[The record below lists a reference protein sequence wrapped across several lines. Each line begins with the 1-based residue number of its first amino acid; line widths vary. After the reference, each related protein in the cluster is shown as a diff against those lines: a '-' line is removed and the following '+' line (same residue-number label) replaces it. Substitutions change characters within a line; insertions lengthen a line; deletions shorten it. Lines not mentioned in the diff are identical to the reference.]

1 LYFVL
6 TRLLCHTLHKKSTL
20 EHEKRPHIIV
30 VSSPHFASFIIR
42 EYTTRE
48 RESRKEEKTTKTT
61 TRRRRRRKTKKK
73 G

>member
-48 RESRKEEKTTKTT
+48 RESRKEEETTTKTT
-61 TRRRRRRKTKKK
+61 RKKTKKK